1 MSGLNHVKVAVVGGC
16 GHIGLPLGIALAIGG
31 HDVAL
36 VDKNSVAIEMVN
48 SGVMPFMEQDGDE
61 MLIKAIETKRFMAT
75 EDFEYIKKSDVV
87 IVTIGTPV
95 DEHQSP
101 VPRIFVDF
109 LDSIDKFLQTGQL
122 LILRSTVFPGT
133 TKWIAKRLEPKGID
147 VAFCPERIVQG
158 KAFDEFSQLPQIIAA
173 SSQEVRERAR
183 NLFSSIGSDF
193 LFGTFEEAEFAK
205 LFLNAYRYIQFATTN
220 EFFMISS
227 DAGVDY
233 SKVHNLM
240 TEGYERG
247 KSLPR
252 AGFASGPCLLK
263 DTQQLLA
270 FGQNKF
276 QIGNSAILINE
287 GLALKIINI
296 AEEIMD
302 LSECVVGV
310 LGMAFKSDND
320 DIRSSLSYR
329 VRKMLQLKAKKV
341 LSSDPFVK
349 NDYTLVEQEYL
360 IQNSDLIIVCTPHSS
375 YKHIDFGE
383 KKVID
388 IWNIHGKG
396 LLFQ

>member
-1 MSGLNHVKVAVVGGC
+1 MAVVKKVSIIGGC
-16 GHIGLPLGIALAIGG
+16 GHIGLPLGIALAITGSEVVLIDRDENAINTVNDG
-31 HDVAL
+31 H
-36 VDKNSVAIEMVN
+36 
-48 SGVMPFMEQDGDE
+48 MPFIEENGQF
-61 MLIKAIETKRFMAT
+61 MLEKAINTGLFKAT
-75 EDFEYIKKSDVV
+75 NSFEEITDSQIV

-101 VPRIFVDF
+101 VPRIFADF
-109 LDSIDKFLQTGQL
+109 LDSIENYLSRGQL

-133 TKWIAKRLEPKGID
+133 SRWIAKRLQPKGVE

-158 KAFDEFSQLPQIIAA
+158 KAFDEFSQLPQIIATQNQNTA
-173 SSQEVRERAR
+173 EQAR
-183 NLFSSIGSDF
+183 QLFSQIGSDF
-193 LFGTFEEAEFAK
+193 LFGNFEEAEFAK

-220 EFFMISS
+220 EFFMIAN

-233 SKVHNLM
+233 AKVHNLM
-240 TEGYERG
+240 TEGYDRG
-247 KSLPR
+247 RSLPK

-287 GLALKIINI
+287 GLALKIVNI

-349 NDYTLVEQEYL
+349 NDFTLVEQDFL
-360 IQNSDLIIVCTPHSS
+360 IENSDLIIVCTPHSA
-375 YKHIDFGE
+375 YKHIEFGE

-388 IWNIHGKG
+388 IWNIHGNG